1 MTENFQ
7 NRRSEKG
14 PPEPGSAA
22 PLSSTDRRVFEASAS
37 RGFVDWLREQH
48 TSLAFTTYQAG
59 RLFLIGLNDQGRL
72 SLFERYFDR
81 CMGLWAD
88 DNALYMSTHCQIWR
102 FHNALEKGQ
111 THNGYDRL
119 YIPRVAY
126 TTGDL
131 DAHDI
136 SVDRH
141 GRIIFVNTSFSC
153 LATADHDHS
162 FAPLWHPPFISRL
175 APEDRCHLNGLAM
188 EEGVPRFVT
197 AVSQSDIADGWRDRR
212 HDGGTVVDLATNE
225 IVASGLSMPHSPRVY
240 RGRLWLL
247 DSGTGY
253 LGWIDPV
260 SARFERQ
267 TFCPG
272 YARGL
277 SFLGNYA
284 IVGLSKPR
292 DGTFTGL
299 ELQNNLAQC
308 DGEAR
313 CGLIVVDLSTGHIVE
328 WLRIEGVIEELY
340 DVVALPRASRPMAL
354 GFKTAE
360 IRRIVTIGEEQPLL
374 TGDGVRP

>member
-1 MTENFQ
+1 M
-7 NRRSEKG
+7 SEDLQSRHAEKSTLKPG
-14 PPEPGSAA
+14 PAV

-88 DNALYMSTHCQIWR
+88 DTALYMSTHCQIWR
-102 FHNALEKGQ
+102 FHNGLEPGQ
-111 THNGYDRL
+111 KHNGYDRL
-119 YIPRVAY
+119 YVPRVAY

-136 SVDRH
+136 SVDRQ
-141 GRIIFVNTSFSC
+141 GRIIFVNTLFSC
-153 LATADHDHS
+153 LATVDVDHS
-162 FAPLWHPPFISRL
+162 FAPLWRPPFISKL

-188 EEGVPRFVT
+188 DGGVARYVT
-197 AVSQSDIADGWRDRR
+197 AVSQSDVADGWRDRR
-212 HDGGTVVDLATNE
+212 HDGGIVVDVASNE
-225 IVASGLSMPHSPRVY
+225 IVASGLSMPHSPRLY

-253 LGWIDPV
+253 LGWIDWA
-260 SARFERQ
+260 SARFERV

-277 SFLGNYA
+277 SFSGNYA
-284 IVGLSKPR
+284 VVGLSKPR
-292 DGTFTGL
+292 DGSFAGL
-299 ELQNNLAQC
+299 ELQNSLAEC

-313 CGLIVVDLSTGHIVE
+313 CGLIVVDLSTGNIVE

-340 DVVALPRASRPMAL
+340 DVVTLPRATRPMAL

-360 IRRIVTIGEEQPLL
+360 IRRIITIGQEQLLL
-374 TGDGVRP
+374 TNCGERA